1 MLDILLTPHLRTRNL
16 LFWEY
21 TMFNDRLKKE
31 RQKVLNLPISMKS
44 WTEKFKIIGKSKYK
58 WLWIFWFWI
67 SSFLHE
73 KKVVE
78 GISEFFKFLLG
89 QFEYIYNLVTAYFE
103 ICIYSYFGYNGL
115 TICHY
120 YGRNIMLHTPKKNL
134 WQKTDFFE

>member
-21 TMFNDRLKKE
+21 TMFNNRLKKE

-58 WLWIFWFWI
+58 LLWIFRFWI

-78 GISEFFKFLLG
+78 VPTWPVWIHIQFGNCLFRDLYLQFLG
-89 QFEYIYNLVTAYFE
+89 
-103 ICIYSYFGYNGL
+103 NGL